1 MSRINFNKVI
11 CEIKGK
17 TVDRPNLADLGT
29 LSGHAAG
36 EPFEKRVLA
45 ILREKYPKK
54 IFKQYEF
61 LNDLFLKHPK
71 HITVQDKYAL
81 IESPTAQF
89 LLSRGDS
96 ATSKWMPDNLFDER
110 QSETA
115 DILYYEKGFYNIIDV
130 KTRNL
135 GKQAQSPNIISS
147 YKVAQMCA
155 YMIENQEYDSIG
167 IDYIGVDWH
176 EDKAH
181 GKLVCDD
188 AQHVDLFRTTPS
200 ELYINWGAGLQIQFH
215 PDRVGQEWSG
225 DIEQWARTY
234 LRHFVDSAQRRCDT
248 MRAKFVEPFLK
259 YLD

>member
-1 MSRINFNKVI
+1 MIDWWSDLTAQLSRLQLQLPASGWEAQEMVAQWLKKSLNA
-11 CEIKGK
+11 GK
-17 TVDRPNLADLGT
+17 ESRVVCYHDF
-29 LSGHAAG
+29 LSDM
-36 EPFEKRVLA
+36 
-45 ILREKYPKK
+45 LRKYPKYISREDK
-54 IFKQYEF
+54 LRLLDSPSAFYM
-61 LNDLFLKHPK
+61 LSSDL
-71 HITVQDKYAL
+71 ID
-81 IESPTAQF
+81 
-89 LLSRGDS
+89 D
-96 ATSKWMPDNLFDER
+96 D
-110 QSETA
+110 ETA

-135 GKQAQSPNIISS
+135 GKRAQSPNIISS

-167 IDYIGVDWH
+167 IDYVGVDWH

-215 PDRVGQEWSG
+215 PDRVGQEWNG